1 MKVAIVITVKN
12 EARLLRQ
19 NILYHLGMGV
29 KTIFVYFDHTT
40 DHTAATI
47 KDIKQV
53 VTTTSVS
60 AEKYKDKPYL
70 KKFWSHADE
79 HHTARQCLNTYDALQ
94 QCKQEGFDWLIS
106 LDADELFI
114 TGMNG
119 EEPLTDFFN
128 TDLTQT
134 YDVIRLPTLEVVAQ
148 KMAYKHVMV
157 EATLFKRQ
165 KNFASKFDQVYR
177 PIYNPYTNSYKK
189 RSYWLGHT
197 MGKAAINVNKDL
209 IPYNVHRYQLLNGT
223 TPRIHTAGN
232 ILHYHLYDFQDFLK
246 KYDNFKDH
254 PDTFLSGNKIDSLK
268 SLWIKLVN
276 DPAYDETYLRNYFKN
291 NILFQQKDL
300 DKLSKTRFFNL
311 LRRKEKATITITK
324 PKEILE
330 GEVRLIYYYFFVIP
344 KNDMTEEFIFRMFD
358 RW

>member
-1 MKVAIVITVKN
+1 MKTAVVITVKN
-12 EARLLRQ
+12 EARLLWQ

-29 KTIFVYFDHTT
+29 NTIFVYFDHTT

-53 VTTTSVS
+53 VTSTSVS

-70 KKFWSHADE
+70 KKFWIHAEE

-94 QCKQEGFDWLIS
+94 QCKQKGFDWLIS
-106 LDADELFI
+106 LDADELFS
-114 TGMNG
+114 TGTG
-119 EEPLTDFFN
+119 GRQSLHDFFN
-128 TDLTQT
+128 IERTNNFDIIQ
-134 YDVIRLPTLEVVAQ
+134 LPTLEVINR
-148 KMAYKHVMV
+148 KMAYQNIMA
-157 EATLFKRQ
+157 EETLFKKQ
-165 KNFASKFDQVYR
+165 KNFKSKFDQLYR
-177 PIYNPYTNSYKK
+177 NIYNPYTEKHITT
-189 RSYWLGHT
+189 SYWLGHT
-197 MGKAAINVNKDL
+197 MGKAAINVNKDV
-209 IPYNVHRYQLLNGT
+209 IPFNVHRYQFVDGT
-223 TPRIHTAGN
+223 KPKIHTAGN

-300 DKLSKTRFFNL
+300 DKLSKTRFLNL

-330 GEVRLIYYYFFVIP
+330 GEDLG
-344 KNDMTEEFIFRMFD
+344 
-358 RW
+358 